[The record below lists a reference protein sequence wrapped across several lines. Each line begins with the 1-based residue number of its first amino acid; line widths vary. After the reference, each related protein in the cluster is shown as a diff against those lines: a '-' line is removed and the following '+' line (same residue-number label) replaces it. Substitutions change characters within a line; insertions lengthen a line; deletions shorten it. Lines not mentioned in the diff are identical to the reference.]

1 MPDNQKT
8 IKEKRLEKLK
18 NDPTTPVDAVEN
30 WMNESGENALSLNEV
45 MKAAPADSE
54 VGKWIKSQVEKIEK
68 ELWDKI
74 ENATDDWERLKLLS
88 EYLEQFFEKGLH
100 DEEAISKKKELE
112 EILWNKAMAEVKDK
126 NKLTDDVLSHFKLFK
141 KDYPDSSHME
151 ECEKWLDDKPWI
163 NTIKE
168 HKIESYES
176 YKKSFPGK
184 HDKEADEAIEDI
196 QDDKDWENACKN
208 ASLATSRDA
217 AKQAYQSY
225 LDKHPKGKYVEDAN
239 NRINNIPEPGPLT
252 DEQILFR
259 ELREDINR
267 YNPLQIQEKVKNH
280 YTEWKHLVDAGIFD
294 QEECDMIRNWDRPY
308 ALIFPEAPDKL
319 TEGTT
324 EAYFWGTPATGKT
337 CAMGA
342 VLSAA
347 KSIEQNLTVKGG
359 SGMQY
364 ADKLSSMLATDKIAL
379 LPYSNPNDKPSVSEM
394 YCSFSREEEIKLLF
408 WRKKMEVEHEI
419 SIVDVAGEVF
429 TSMYMSMD
437 SNLRKLLKPS
447 DTELLGIIKKFME
460 TKSKDKIHFFV
471 IEYGAGGKKVSS
483 NRLDQLGLSLT
494 QDDILSK
501 GLEYLKDNKIL
512 GNSVSVNV
520 LVTKSDLA
528 PVPYG
533 KTRDEVVRDFVK
545 QEYGNFWRQLNKA
558 TEAAKIT
565 NHNRKDKPSYEP
577 EIIPFSIGKVFAQ
590 NLCRFEYDNG
600 TKEVMKVILEKT
612 YGAWSKLLIFLR
624 S

>member
-8 IKEKRLEKLK
+8 KKEKRLDKLR
-18 NDPTTPVDAVEN
+18 NDPTIPVEN
-30 WMNESGENALSLNEV
+30 VEIWMNESGENALSLNEV

-54 VGKWIKSQVEKIEK
+54 VGKWIKSQVEKFEK
-68 ELWDKI
+68 ELWDKV
-74 ENATDDWERLKLLS
+74 EKATDDWEGLKLLS
-88 EYLEQFFEKGLH
+88 EYLEQFSEKGSH

-126 NKLTDDVLSHFKLFK
+126 NILTDDVLSHFKLFK
-141 KDYPDSSHME
+141 KEYPDSSHME

-163 NTIKE
+163 KTIKE
-168 HKIESYES
+168 HKIKSYEL

-196 QDDKDWENACKN
+196 QDDDDWENACKN

-225 LDKHPKGKYVEDAN
+225 LDKHPKGKYVKEAI
-239 NRINNIPEPGPLT
+239 NRINNIPKPGPL
-252 DEQILFR
+252 DKEQMLFK

-267 YNPLQIQEKVKNH
+267 YNPIQIQEKVDNH
-280 YTEWKHLVDAGIFD
+280 TTEWKHLVDAGIFD
-294 QEECDMIRNWDRPY
+294 QEECDMIRKWDRPY
-308 ALIFPEAPDKL
+308 ALSFPEAPDKL

-347 KSIEQNLTVKGG
+347 KSIEHNLTVKEC

-364 ADKLSSMLATDKIAL
+364 ADNLSSMLAKGKIGL
-379 LPYSNPNDKPSVSEM
+379 LPFSNPDDKPSVSEM
-394 YCSFSREEEIKLLF
+394 YCSFSREEEIDFLF
-408 WRKKMEVEHEI
+408 WKKKMEVEHEI

-429 TSMYMSMD
+429 TSMYMSMVPT
-437 SNLRKLLKPS
+437 LKKQLKPS

-471 IEYGAGGKKVSS
+471 IEYGAGGKEVRT
-483 NRLDQLGLSLT
+483 NRLDIRPT
-494 QDDILSK
+494 QDVILSK
-501 GLEYLKDNKIL
+501 GLEYIKENKIL
-512 GNSVSVNV
+512 DNSVSVNV

-545 QEYGNFWRQLNKA
+545 QEYGNFWEQLNKA
-558 TEAAKIT
+558 TKAANIT
-565 NHNRKDKPSYEP
+565 NHNRKNSYEP

-600 TKEVMKVILEKT
+600 TEEVMKVILEKT
-612 YGAWSKLLIFLR
+612 YPVWSKILMFLR